1 MIRTTDR
8 ASEVPDG
15 MLEAIGRGDRNAF
28 RSLFRITSSK
38 LYGIVLR
45 IVRSKEDAEDILQ
58 QVYLQVWSNAA
69 GFSPDKGSP
78 LSWMIGI
85 ARYRALDHVRSG
97 HVRIERKAD
106 TLEAAEQFLVEDRAE
121 KLIAEK
127 LMLDRYL
134 GVLDEETRTMLV
146 LAYCYGYSRE
156 ELALRFK
163 RPVNTIKT
171 NLRRALLEARKES
184 ETKVL
189 P

>member
-1 MIRTTDR
+1 MIRITDR

-15 MLEAIGRGDRNAF
+15 MIEAVGRGDRNAF
-28 RSLFRITSSK
+28 ASLYRITSPK
-38 LYGIVLR
+38 LYGIILR
-45 IVRSKEDAEDILQ
+45 IVRSKEDAEDIFQ

-69 GFSPDKGSP
+69 GFTPDKGSP

-85 ARYRALDHVRSG
+85 ARYRALDQVRSG
-97 HVRIERKAD
+97 HFRFERN
-106 TLEAAEQFLVEDRAE
+106 TETPEAAEQFLVEDRAE
-121 KLIAEK
+121 RLIADK

-134 GVLDEETRTMLV
+134 GALDEETRTMLL

-171 NLRRALLEARKES
+171 NLRRALLETRKQS

-189 P
+189 S